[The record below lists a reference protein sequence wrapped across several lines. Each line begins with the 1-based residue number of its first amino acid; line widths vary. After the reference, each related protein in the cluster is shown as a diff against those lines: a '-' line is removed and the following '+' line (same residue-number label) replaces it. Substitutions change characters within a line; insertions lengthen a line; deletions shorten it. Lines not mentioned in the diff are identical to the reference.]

1 MPELALLGGSPI
13 RTTPFSPWPIFDD
26 CERGKVRDVLESGKW
41 GHLMSP
47 ADKVTE
53 LERVFAEYYGVKYAI
68 AVSSGSVALEAALR
82 TARVTE
88 GDEVITTPTTWV
100 APALAAVMV
109 GADPAFVDIRDD
121 SYCIDPALI
130 EAAITPRTK
139 AIVPVHLGGYLCDMR
154 AIVSIAK
161 RHNLTVIEDCAQAH
175 GSRYESSLAGTFGD
189 FGCFSFE
196 ATKLMTSGEGGMVI
210 TNNDDFA
217 EYLYCFTHAGVQ
229 YANRG
234 SGYPKGRIAGWNMRI
249 TEFQAVLLM
258 CQLSRLEEHRE
269 RRSENAVY
277 LGQQLKEIPGIAP
290 LPHCPGQNFYSYMFK
305 FDSNLFSGAPV
316 QAFRAALRAEGIP
329 CYSSAS
335 HQFPVYRSH
344 VFLSPRLDY
353 SNTYCPVAER
363 AFESEAVGLQATWTL
378 LGSRHDMDDV
388 VAAVKKIHSHS
399 VELRQVSVASAGP
412 GSRPADPGNRSALSR

>member
-1 MPELALLGGSPI
+1 MPELAVLGGNPT

-26 CERGKVRDVLESGKW
+26 CERVKMRDVLESGKW
-41 GHLMSP
+41 GHVMSP

-53 LERVFAEYYGVKYAI
+53 LERLFAEYYGVKYAI
-68 AVSSGSVALEAALR
+68 AVASGSVALDAALR

-109 GADPAFVDIRDD
+109 GANPVFVDIRDD
-121 SYCIDPALI
+121 NYCIDASLI
-130 EAAITPRTK
+130 EAAVTPRTK
-139 AIVPVHLGGYLCDMR
+139 AIIPVHLGGYVCDMGV
-154 AIVSIAK
+154 IVAIAK

-175 GSRYESSLAGTFGD
+175 GSRYESSLVGTVGD

-210 TNNDDFA
+210 TNNDEFA

-258 CQLSRLEEHRE
+258 CQLSRLEEHRA
-269 RRSENAVY
+269 RRSENAAY
-277 LGQQLKEIPGIAP
+277 LSRRLQEIRGIAP
-290 LPHCPGQNFYSYMFK
+290 LPHRPDQNFYSYMFK
-305 FDSNLFSGAPV
+305 FDTDLFSGAPV

-335 HQFPVYRSH
+335 HQLPVYRSH
-344 VFLSPRLDY
+344 AFLSPRVDY
-353 SNTYCPVAER
+353 SETYCPAAER

-378 LGSRHDMDDV
+378 LGSRRDMDDI
-388 VAAVKKIHSHS
+388 VAAVKKIQSHS
-399 VELRQVSVASAGP
+399 SELKQVAAAPARP
-412 GSRPADPGNRSALSR
+412 GSRPDNVSNRPAVSR